1 MNIYKADTEFK
12 FSDLEL
18 TQPIAMTGNTY
29 FTAVSM
35 SASPVYIETP
45 QTLTKQGFV
54 KNSKKMVCDISS
66 IVLNEFIQWF
76 ETETTFHK
84 LVFEKAPQ
92 WFETALELG
101 DIENAFIPCLK
112 TFKSGKYQVCRCNI
126 PIDHHTGNPTTKVFN
141 DNELIIPHGQINDE
155 SNVISILEVRGVK
168 LLHEAFK

>member
-54 KNSKKMVCDISS
+54 KNSKKWYVTLCS
-66 IVLNEFIQWF
+66 IVFAMSSF
-76 ETETTFHK
+76 SGSK
-84 LVFEKAPQ
+84 L
-92 WFETALELG
+92 
-101 DIENAFIPCLK
+101 
-112 TFKSGKYQVCRCNI
+112 
-126 PIDHHTGNPTTKVFN
+126 
-141 DNELIIPHGQINDE
+141 
-155 SNVISILEVRGVK
+155 
-168 LLHEAFK
+168 